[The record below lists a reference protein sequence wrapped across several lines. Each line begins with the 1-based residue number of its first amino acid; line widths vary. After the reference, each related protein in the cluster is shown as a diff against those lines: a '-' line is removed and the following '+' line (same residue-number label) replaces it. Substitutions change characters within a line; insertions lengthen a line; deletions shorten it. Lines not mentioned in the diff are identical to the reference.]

1 MLDDFEAAAQLIAKI
16 LRRRCGNTK
25 ARMAKKAGEE
35 IKNISEAKIV
45 PSGVVRLMKL
55 QDQGWSYIRP

>member
-1 MLDDFEAAAQLIAKI
+1 MLDNFEAAGQLVAKI
-16 LRRRCGNTK
+16 YAGDAETK
-25 ARMAKKAGEE
+25 ERMAKKAGKE

-45 PSGVVRLMKL
+45 PCGVVRLMEL